1 MRRVAKPAATFVVP
15 FVALAACAGSPPPS
29 PPEPPAKRP
38 SEAPPSAT
46 PPPVPG
52 PAAAAPVSLQRL
64 ANGVTVFLRQAPAG
78 RLVRLQANLQAGALA
93 QAPGLAE
100 LTAHVL
106 AETADPA
113 RGRGSLRQVV
123 EGLGGS
129 LQLQVGADSTTFD
142 VRVPRTRW
150 LEAATA
156 LAAALTTAPASRS
169 QVERVRSLCLQRE
182 AAAIDREPVVALARL
197 LLRGTNDTSRQL
209 GELQDRDASEVAAFH
224 ARHYRP
230 ESLRVQVES
239 DLDPDAVLAALR
251 SGGAVDL
258 ERWKPPS
265 AAAPAARR
273 SRTDESLVYWTAD
286 AAGRCDVGL
295 LLELPPT
302 AKASAAAYVLQD
314 CLTLDGTGGRLER
327 FQQQFGIGHVRW
339 RAVVVDAGDTSALL
353 LRAELDAAEAALAW
367 RCLQLARES
376 LRDVPPTSSELELAA
391 RRAPLT
397 ARLPLLD
404 PGSRLRAELR
414 LAERGETLRDLDAAL
429 QARGAAA
436 PTNDEVT
443 AFLATPVAMIVV
455 GGTAPTD
462 LAPLQRW
469 RVLPPGFESPE
480 AATATRERT
489 AAERAASGAPW
500 LAHAIDAVGG
510 ADRLRRLD
518 GWTSLAELSH
528 AEAPPVR
535 ESVDWFLDGRLVRRR
550 ELLGQTIVTT
560 VEGER
565 GTETLSGTT
574 VALSAGELQQL
585 RDEPARHPLAILAA
599 HLRGELPF
607 EYVAKRAVED
617 REHVVLQ
624 ALGSR
629 SDRLRV
635 HVDADS
641 HLVRR
646 VELWATLPDGSV
658 VRIEEAWG
666 DYRTVAGLRVPHLRL
681 VDQDEGKNRLEAV
694 FVSFV
699 PRLRA
704 P

>member
-1 MRRVAKPAATFVVP
+1 MRPGAMPAVTFVV
-15 FVALAACAGSPPPS
+15 LAACAGSPPPR
-29 PPEPPAKRP
+29 PAEPPTPRP
-38 SEAPPSAT
+38 TDAPPTAT
-46 PPPVPG
+46 PPPTTDSAPG
-52 PAAAAPVSLQRL
+52 PAAAAPVTLQRL

-78 RLVRLQANLQAGALA
+78 RLVRLQASLQAGALN
-93 QAPGLAE
+93 QTPGLAE

-113 RGRGSLRQVV
+113 RGRGSLRQIV
-123 EGLGGS
+123 ERLGGT
-129 LQLQVGADSTTFD
+129 LQLQVGADTTTFD
-142 VRVPRTRW
+142 VRVPSSRW
-150 LEAATA
+150 LEAVSA
-156 LAAALTTAPASRS
+156 LASALPATPASRS
-169 QVERVRSLCLQRE
+169 QVDRVRAMCLQRN
-182 AAAIDREPVVALARL
+182 AAEFAREPVLALAEL
-197 LLRGTNDTSRQL
+197 LLRGTTDTSRHL

-239 DLDPDAVLAALR
+239 DLDPATVLAALR
-251 SGGAVDL
+251 SGGAADL

-265 AAAPAARR
+265 AGASATRR
-273 SRTDESLVYWTAD
+273 SRATESAVYWTPD
-286 AAGRCDVGL
+286 AAGRCEVGL

-314 CLTLDGTGGRLER
+314 CLSLDGTGGRLER
-327 FQQQFGIGHVRW
+327 FQLQLGIGHVRW
-339 RAVVVDAGDTSALL
+339 RVVVVDAGDTAALL

-397 ARLPLLD
+397 ARLPLLE

-429 QARGAAA
+429 LARGATA
-436 PTNDEVT
+436 PSNDEIA
-443 AFLATPVAMIVV
+443 AFLATPVVMIVV
-455 GGTAPTD
+455 GGTAPAD

-469 RVLPPGFESPE
+469 RVLPPGFESTE

-489 AAERAASGAPW
+489 PAERAASGAPW

-510 ADRLRRLD
+510 ADRLQRLE
-518 GWTSLAELSH
+518 GWTALAELTH
-528 AEAPPVR
+528 DEAPPVR

-560 VEGER
+560 VAGEN

-574 VALSAGELQQL
+574 VNLSAAELQQL
-585 RDEPARHPLAILAA
+585 RAEPTRHPLAILVA

-624 ALGSR
+624 ALGNR

-658 VRIEEAWG
+658 VRIEEAWS
-666 DYRTVAGLRVPHLRL
+666 DYRTVQGLRVPHLRRI
-681 VDQDEGKNRLEAV
+681 DQDDGKNRLETAYE
-694 FVSFV
+694 SFV